1 MSMTPI
7 QVAILDMNDGNPN
20 MGIDCLIDIITS
32 WGDQKNKAIQY
43 QVFDVRKKGEIP
55 CGEK

>member
-1 MSMTPI
+1 MSKTPI

-20 MGIDCLIDIITS
+20 MGIDCLIDIITR

-43 QVFDVRKKGEIP
+43 QVFDVR
-55 CGEK
+55 